1 MQWNSTYSVGIDY
14 IDKQHQLIFKLVNDL
29 HDAIGILDANELIG
43 RTLIELVDY
52 SKVHFADEE
61 KYMRDIGYPDLNNHK
76 NMHKQFNEEIIFM
89 LNKLRNDD
97 PLSVRQLYAFLQNW
111 LVQHIKIEDKKIGL
125 FVNIRRK

>member
-29 HDAIGILDANELIG
+29 HDAIGKLDANELIG

-61 KYMRDIGYPDLNNHK
+61 KYMRDIGYPDLNNHI
-76 NMHKQFNEEIIFM
+76 NMHKKFNEEIIFM
-89 LNKLRNDD
+89 LNKLRHDD

-125 FVNIRRK
+125 FVNIRKK